1 MTGKQ
6 KYNKFGLDIK
16 EMDRLKVILKN
27 ILVKLPELRNEVGP
41 LTDVRPPNI
50 GLIGDNPVFFDY

>member
-1 MTGKQ
+1 
-6 KYNKFGLDIK
+6 
-16 EMDRLKVILKN
+16 MDRLKVILKN